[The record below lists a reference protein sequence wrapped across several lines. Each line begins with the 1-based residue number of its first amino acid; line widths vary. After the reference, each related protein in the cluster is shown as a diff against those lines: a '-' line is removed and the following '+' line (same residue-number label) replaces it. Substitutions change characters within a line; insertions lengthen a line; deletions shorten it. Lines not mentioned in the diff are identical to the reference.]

1 MTIEDLAGDSSK
13 DNLTK
18 IYALTSKY
26 EGNFNYLERSKE
38 KREDQECQ
46 E

>member
-13 DNLTK
+13 DDLTK
-18 IYALTSKY
+18 IYALTSNY
-26 EGNFNYLERSKE
+26 EGNFNYLEWSKE